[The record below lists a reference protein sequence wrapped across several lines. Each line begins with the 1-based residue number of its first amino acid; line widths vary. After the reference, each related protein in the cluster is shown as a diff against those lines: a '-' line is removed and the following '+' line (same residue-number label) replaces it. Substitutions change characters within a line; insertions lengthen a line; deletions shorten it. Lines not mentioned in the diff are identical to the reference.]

1 MKKNNEQILKYLS
14 GLMNESEKTQFENE
28 LQKSQVLKN
37 EYEEIQ
43 KHLAEMIELKSAS
56 LNETYFNNLLP
67 KVKERINSKEKII
80 LYKRLYYLVPVT
92 AALLITI
99 MFWPGTEQS
108 LSEYTSQ
115 LTDEIINNID
125 YESVADHAFS
135 EVYYTNE
142 LLYDSYNNDVFSISL
157 PDDISIS
164 KEQLYNEIDIA
175 SYDYSILNDL
185 SEEELKSIYNKIYE

>member
-28 LQKSQVLKN
+28 IQNSKVLKN

-43 KHLAEMIELKSAS
+43 KQLSEMIKLKSAS
-56 LNETYFNNLLP
+56 ANETYFNNLLP
-67 KVKERINSKEKII
+67 KVKERINSKEKMG
-80 LYKRLYYLVPVT
+80 LYKKLYYLVPVT
-92 AALLITI
+92 AAVLITI
-99 MFWPGTEQS
+99 LFWPGTEQS
-108 LSEYTSQ
+108 LGEYTSQ

-142 LLYDSYNNDVFSISL
+142 LLYDSYNNDLFSISL
-157 PDDISIS
+157 PDDVPIS

-175 SYDYSILNDL
+175 SYDYSFLNDL

>member
-1 MKKNNEQILKYLS
+1 
-14 GLMNESEKTQFENE
+14 MNESEKTQFENE

-37 EYEEIQ
+37 EYEEIRKQ
-43 KHLAEMIELKSAS
+43 LTEMIELKSVS
-56 LNETYFNNLLP
+56 VNETYFNNLLP
-67 KVKERINSKEKII
+67 KVKEKINSKEKMV

-99 MFWPGTEQS
+99 MFWPRTEKS
-108 LSEYTSQ
+108 LDEYTSQ

-125 YESVADHAFS
+125 YRSVADHAFS

-142 LLYDSYNNDVFSISL
+142 FLYDSYNNNDVFSISL
-157 PDDISIS
+157 PDDITIS

-175 SYDYSILNDL
+175 SYDYSFLSDL